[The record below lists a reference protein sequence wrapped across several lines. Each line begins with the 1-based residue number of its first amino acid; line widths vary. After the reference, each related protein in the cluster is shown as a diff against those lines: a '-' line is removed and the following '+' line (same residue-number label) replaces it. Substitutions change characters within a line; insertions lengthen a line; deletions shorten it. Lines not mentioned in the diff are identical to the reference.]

1 MVSGDH
7 IETAKRTAIKAG
19 IISEHEVNERYVCM
33 TGEEFRNA
41 VGQLRKELDNEG
53 NAKMH
58 IQNIQEFRNIQSRL
72 RVLARAIP
80 YDKHLLVVGL
90 RQLGKTVAVTGDG
103 INDIEALKCSD
114 VGFAMGSGCSAA
126 KEAADMILIDDNFE
140 STMKAVMWGRNIF
153 SNVKKFIQ
161 FQVSVNISTLIIVF
175 LGTIILGESPFGTVN
190 LLWINLIMD
199 TFAALALATEVPHPS
214 IIKSPPVKKGD
225 NILTPVVWRQIYG
238 VSLYII
244 VVMAILMV
252 FGKVMWDFD
261 YKQTD
266 PLFPDK
272 AILKVGEEGNY
283 DKMKHYTV
291 LFNTYVFMLIFN
303 EINCRKVGSRQF
315 NVFSNLF
322 SNLFFPLVVGAVAA
336 VQLLMVTIFARTA
349 RMYYLTSQQI
359 AASIIWG
366 STVLVVSAVL
376 KLTPDNWIKK
386 LPITIDENKQI
397 DESDPLMRLYKTQA
411 NAKVAT
417 AKKEVPTIQP
427 E

>member
-1 MVSGDH
+1 
-7 IETAKRTAIKAG
+7 
-19 IISEHEVNERYVCM
+19 
-33 TGEEFRNA
+33 
-41 VGQLRKELDNEG
+41 
-53 NAKMH
+53 
-58 IQNIQEFRNIQSRL
+58 
-72 RVLARAIP
+72 
-80 YDKHLLVVGL
+80 
-90 RQLGKTVAVTGDG
+90 
-103 INDIEALKCSD
+103 
-114 VGFAMGSGCSAA
+114 MGSGCSAA

-238 VSLYII
+238 VSLYIV
-244 VVMAILMV
+244 VVMSILMV

-266 PLFPDK
+266 PLFPDQ
-272 AILKVGEEGNY
+272 AQLKEGELPNY

-322 SNLFFPLVVGAVAA
+322 SNLFFPLVIAA
-336 VQLLMVTIFARTA
+336 VTAGQLLMVTIFSRTA

-397 DESDPLMRLYKTQA
+397 DENDPLMRLYNK
-411 NAKVAT
+411 
-417 AKKEVPTIQP
+417 
-427 E
+427 